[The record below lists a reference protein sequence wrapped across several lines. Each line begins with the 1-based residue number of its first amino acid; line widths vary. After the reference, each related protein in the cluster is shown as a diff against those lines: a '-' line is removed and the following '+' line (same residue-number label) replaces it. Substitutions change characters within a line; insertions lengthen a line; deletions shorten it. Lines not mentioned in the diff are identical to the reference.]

1 MDIDKQIRIYRFV
14 GDNIKHYRSL
24 SKMTQDELALRIGLS
39 RASVVNIE
47 KARQLPSLH
56 LLIEIAESLGVGL
69 HDLIPKQA
77 LVRLED
83 VLEEEEIRH
92 LPEKDLSQLNK
103 FLDSHRK

>member
-1 MDIDKQIRIYRFV
+1 MDIDKQNKIYQFV
-14 GDNIKHYRSL
+14 GDNIKLYRGR
-24 SKMTQDELALRIGLS
+24 SKMTQGELALKIGLS

-47 KARQLPSLH
+47 KARQQPSLH
-56 LLIEIAESLGVGL
+56 LLIEIAENLGVEL
-69 HDLIPKQA
+69 YDLIPKQA

-83 VLEEEEIRH
+83 VLEEEEIRQ